1 MKKLGRGDVGAA
13 AVVVAGGIM
22 LSRLLGIIRDMIF
35 AWMLGANGITDEY
48 VAAFRIPDFANY
60 LLAGGFLTITFIP
73 IFAKYLADD
82 EEYDGWAAFTAIIRW
97 LAIGISVL
105 IIIAWIATPSLVAWL
120 YPDFTPEQVDSTIR
134 LTRIVLPAQFA
145 FVVGAMFAAVQYA
158 KGVFTI
164 PTLAPII
171 YNLGIITGGITYAVV
186 TGEPDPAGFIWGAL
200 FGAFIGNFAL
210 QIWGAKRVGMKF
222 IMSTSWKNPAV
233 ITYIAIAFPLMLG
246 QSVVALDELFMSVFG
261 GMVGDGAQTH
271 LQFARRTM
279 FVPIG
284 VIGQAAAVAAYPTLA
299 RLFAEG
305 KRPELLA
312 TVNKAMRYVLILSI
326 GAAGLVAAM
335 SVPAIRVLFQRGS
348 FTAADTAAA
357 SSALFL
363 YAFGIP
369 VWGALQIIT
378 RAFYAKKEMWT
389 PVIVGTAITI
399 LAVPLYFV
407 MESAFGI
414 EGVAITSVITLG
426 VYTAVLMGVWYN
438 PADARQGLRP
448 MLSGAGR
455 AIPLAVPSAFA
466 AGAVAWAIS
475 TGIQGSPTV
484 SAIIA
489 LTVGAAVYIGVGL
502 GIGGL
507 LYDWLST
514 TGGTRQQ
521 TDAKNAVG
529 HQ

>member
-1 MKKLGRGDVGAA
+1 
-13 AVVVAGGIM
+13 
-22 LSRLLGIIRDMIF
+22 
-35 AWMLGANGITDEY
+35 
-48 VAAFRIPDFANY
+48 
-60 LLAGGFLTITFIP
+60 
-73 IFAKYLADD
+73 
-82 EEYDGWAAFTAIIRW
+82 
-97 LAIGISVL
+97 
-105 IIIAWIATPSLVAWL
+105 
-120 YPDFTPEQVDSTIR
+120 
-134 LTRIVLPAQFA
+134 
-145 FVVGAMFAAVQYA
+145 
-158 KGVFTI
+158 
-164 PTLAPII
+164 
-171 YNLGIITGGITYAVV
+171 
-186 TGEPDPAGFIWGAL
+186 
-200 FGAFIGNFAL
+200 
-210 QIWGAKRVGMKF
+210 
-222 IMSTSWKNPAV
+222 
-233 ITYIAIAFPLMLG
+233 
-246 QSVVALDELFMSVFG
+246 
-261 GMVGDGAQTH
+261 
-271 LQFARRTM
+271 
-279 FVPIG
+279 
-284 VIGQAAAVAAYPTLA
+284 
-299 RLFAEG
+299 
-305 KRPELLA
+305 
-312 TVNKAMRYVLILSI
+312 
-326 GAAGLVAAM
+326 
-335 SVPAIRVLFQRGS
+335 
-348 FTAADTAAA
+348 
-357 SSALFL
+357 LFL

-448 MLSGAGR
+448 MLNGAGR

-529 HQ
+529 HH